1 MSQKST
7 SIEQKSIKSRKKY
20 TPQFKE
26 QALELA
32 KRDGVPKAAKDLGIQ
47 ESMLYSWRANQ
58 KKMGHSFEFQKLQQA
73 EIAKLKRDLARV
85 QEENDFLK
93 KAATYFAK
101 ESKQG
106 TSS

>member
-1 MSQKST
+1 M
-7 SIEQKSIKSRKKY
+7 
-20 TPQFKE
+20 
-26 QALELA
+26 
-32 KRDGVPKAAKDLGIQ
+32 PKVAEDLGIPAP
-47 ESMLYSWRANQ
+47 MLYTWRANQ
-58 KKMGHSFEFQKLQQA
+58 KKTGSSFEFQKLQQA
-73 EIAKLKRDLARV
+73 EVAKLKREVARL